1 MPLYFAYGANMD
13 REGMA
18 LRCPGAVA
26 LGVASLKRHR
36 FFIMREGY
44 ASVRRDP
51 RGQVFG
57 VLWELTLAHI
67 RALDKFEEL
76 DRGLYVKLV
85 QPVVLEKLSKK
96 ALIYVAVSSEP
107 GRPRPGYL
115 EDVIAA
121 ATSWELPAPY
131 LAGMRAMLDPR
142 GAPPKPAVPGK
153 AASRASQSW
162 QWGEE

>member
-1 MPLYFAYGANMD
+1 MD

-18 LRCPGAVA
+18 VRCPGAVA
-26 LGVASLKRHR
+26 LGVACLKRHR

-51 RGQVFG
+51 RGDVHG
-57 VLWELTLAHI
+57 VLWELSLAHV
-67 RALDKFEEL
+67 RALDRFEEL

-85 QPVVLEKLSKK
+85 QPVVMDKVSKK
-96 ALIYVAVSSEP
+96 ALVYVAASAEA
-107 GRPRPGYL
+107 GKPRQGYL

-121 ATSWELPAPY
+121 AESWSLPAQHV
-131 LAGMRAMLDPR
+131 AAMRMMLDSR
-142 GAPPKPAVPGK
+142 GNGAAPVTRK

-162 QWGEE
+162 SWGED

>member
-13 REGMA
+13 CEGMA
-18 LRCPGAVA
+18 VRCPGAVA

-51 RGQVFG
+51 RGDVPG
-57 VLWELTLAHI
+57 VLWELSLAHV
-67 RALDKFEEL
+67 RALDRFEEL

-85 QPVVLEKLSKK
+85 QPVVIDKISKK
-96 ALIYVAVSSEP
+96 ALVYVAASAEP
-107 GRPRPGYL
+107 GKPRPGYL

-121 ATSWELPAPY
+121 AESWNLPAPH
-131 LAGMRAMLDPR
+131 LATMRMMLDSGR
-142 GAPPKPAVPGK
+142 GAAPASARK

-162 QWGEE
+162 SWGEE

>member
-18 LRCPGAVA
+18 IRCPGAVA

-51 RGQVFG
+51 RGDVHG
-57 VLWELTLAHI
+57 VLWELSLAHI

-85 QPVVLEKLSKK
+85 QPVVMDKLSKK
-96 ALIYVAVSSEP
+96 ALVYVAVSAEP

-121 ATSWELPAPY
+121 AESWALPPAY
-131 LAGMRAMLDPR
+131 LATMRAMLDPR
-142 GAPPKPAVPGK
+142 RAPSRAATPARS
-153 AASRASQSW
+153 ASRASQSW
-162 QWGEE
+162 QWGED

>member
-18 LRCPGAVA
+18 VRCPGAVA

-51 RGQVFG
+51 RGDVPG
-57 VLWELTLAHI
+57 VLWELSLAHV
-67 RALDKFEEL
+67 RALDRFEEL

-85 QPVVLEKLSKK
+85 QPVVIGKISKK
-96 ALIYVAVSSEP
+96 ALVYVAASSEP
-107 GRPRPGYL
+107 GKPRPGYL

-121 ATSWELPAPY
+121 AESWGLPAPHI
-131 LAGMRAMLDPR
+131 AMMRLMLDSR
-142 GAPPKPAVPGK
+142 GGGGAVPAARK

-162 QWGEE
+162 SWGEE